1 MADFKLKNYK
11 PFKCDIVEQDSIIIK
26 KVLINF
32 GVVICTASNSL
43 TNYFIPK
50 IQGKELIRSEESNFS
65 ENNTLTIGDK
75 TRGTICLKIIL
86 KAFDH
91 AGVASEWNKAFL
103 SNTFSFKKHVEKH
116 VPPSMIAKRITT
128 NLDTYNYE
136 NAEIGLTKKALVIR
150 DYPEK
155 ESDTTRDGIIAEQAL
170 VTKDANEEA
179 WDENFIWKPENSAY
193 YKLVDADVA
202 GNPIAGPPAYNAKPI
217 DIAFDH
223 NLFSLVN
230 ISNIISDVFLEFTE
244 TTDTR
249 EVEEKLDKYNFIQK
263 EGNNDIKLIPIA
275 WIDGGQIEQI
285 VNFDYIYSFP
295 HYFSTENLKPF

>member
-11 PFKCDIVEQDSIIIK
+11 PFKCDIIEKDSIIIK

-43 TNYFIPK
+43 TNYFIPR
-50 IQGKELIRSEESNFS
+50 IQGKQLVRSEEDNFL
-65 ENNTLTIGDK
+65 ENNTLTINDK

-86 KAFDH
+86 RAFDH
-91 AGVASEWNKAFL
+91 TGIQREWNKAFL
-103 SNTFSFKKHVEKH
+103 SSTASFKKHIEKH
-116 VPPSMIAKRITT
+116 VPPSMIAKRITN

-150 DYPEK
+150 DYPAN
-155 ESDTTRDGIIAEQAL
+155 ESDTTRAGIIAERDL
-170 VTKDANEEA
+170 VLKDANAEVG
-179 WDENFIWKPENSAY
+179 DENFVWKPENSAY
-193 YKLVDADVA
+193 YKLVDADQN
-202 GNPIAGPPAYNAKPI
+202 GNPIAGQAAYNAKPI
-217 DIAFDH
+217 DIVFDH

-230 ISNIISDVFLEFTE
+230 ISNIISEVVLEFID
-244 TTDTR
+244 TTDIR

-263 EGNNDIKLIPIA
+263 DGNNYIKLIPIA